1 MQNALS
7 STQEQERDSRLFI
20 LLLFGFVVI
29 GIVNTFLGP
38 LIPALSARWNLDYS
52 QAGYLFT
59 MQFAGS
65 TTGAALSGALMKR
78 AGIVRLITFG
88 LIFMA
93 VCVIGIGLGGRVM
106 GTAAVFCSGVAL
118 GITIPTIN
126 LSVAEMY
133 SSRRA
138 EALNILNLAWG
149 VGAVASPLLIA
160 RLANE
165 SNITLPLITISA
177 MLIAVSILAAF
188 FRSSN
193 LRLQQS
199 EIEPVAQSESPA
211 LLNPQVWTGALLIFL
226 YVGVETST
234 GGWLASYAKNL
245 NASTGS
251 FWAMVQSLFWA
262 GLLVGRMAA
271 PIFLR
276 YLSATSL
283 VLTGMIMSAIGIAII
298 LMGTNLTIVSVG
310 AVVSGLG
317 MAPVFPTTLA
327 LITERLGARASQIT
341 GYMFVAAGLG
351 GAITPWFVGFVSSRY
366 GNLRA
371 GLSAA
376 LAGAILLIVLQSAII
391 IRMRQGYEKAE

>member
-1 MQNALS
+1 M
-7 STQEQERDSRLFI
+7 FI
-20 LLLFGFVVI
+20 LLLLGFVVI

-38 LIPALSARWNLDYS
+38 LIPALSARWSLGYS
-52 QAGYLFT
+52 EAGYLFT

-78 AGIVRLITFG
+78 AGIVRLIIFG
-88 LIFMA
+88 LILMA
-93 VCVIGIGLGGRVM
+93 VCVVGIGLGGRVM
-106 GTAAVFCSGVAL
+106 GTVAVFCSGVAL

-133 SSRRA
+133 ARRRA

-160 RLANE
+160 QFADE
-165 SNITLPLITISA
+165 SNITFPLITISIL
-177 MLIAVSILAAF
+177 LIAVSVLTAF
-188 FRSSN
+188 FRPLNLDLRQSN
-193 LRLQQS
+193 T
-199 EIEPVAQSESPA
+199 EPVAQPQSRA
-211 LLNPQVWTGALLIFL
+211 LLNPYVWLGALLIFL

-234 GGWLASYAKNL
+234 GGWLASYAKSL
-245 NASTGS
+245 NISTGS

-271 PIFLR
+271 PVFLR

-283 VLTGMIMSAIGIAII
+283 VLIGMIMAAIGIMII
-298 LMGTNLTIVSVG
+298 LTGTNLTAISIGAIV
-310 AVVSGLG
+310 AGLG
-317 MAPVFPTTLA
+317 MAPVFPTTIA
-327 LITERLGARASQIT
+327 LITERLGARASQVT

-351 GAITPWFVGFVSSRY
+351 GAIIPWLVGFVSTRY

-376 LAGAILLIVLQSAII
+376 LVGAISLVILQAIII
-391 IRMRQGYEKAE
+391 IRMRRAKKLQS